1 MIPIMEGQILRRF
14 LPASRAGRALTV
26 GAALLS
32 AGAALAP
39 AGSAAAS
46 TVPASRHT
54 VDYVALGDSYASAPL
69 VPTQVDATCL
79 RSDSNY
85 ASLVARSRSASLT
98 DVTCSG
104 ATTADM
110 TASQTEGVPAQLD
123 ALNRGTDLVTIT
135 IGGNDIGFSTVL
147 GTCAQLTSAD
157 PTGSPCRT
165 HFAGSGDDQITQAVA
180 DTGPKVAKVLR
191 SIHRRAPHA
200 RVVVVGYPDLFPD
213 DGVGCTS
220 KTVPLAMGDFAWL
233 RDKEKELNSM
243 LARQA
248 RHGGAQYVN
257 TYTPTVGHDLCK
269 PSGERWI
276 ETFAPE
282 TPAAPVHPN
291 ATGESAM
298 AGAVKAALAR
308 HGRH

>member
-1 MIPIMEGQILRRF
+1 MRRF
-14 LPASRAGRALTV
+14 LPTSRAGRALTV

-39 AGSAAAS
+39 AGTAAAS
-46 TVPASRHT
+46 TATESRHT

-69 VPTQVDATCL
+69 VPTQVDTTCL
-79 RSDSNY
+79 RSDQNY
-85 ASLVARSRSASLT
+85 ASLVARSKAATLT

-110 TASQTEGVPAQLD
+110 TVPQTDGVPAQLD
-123 ALNRGTDLVTIT
+123 ALGRGTDLVTVT

-147 GTCAQLTSAD
+147 GTCVQLMSGNPGGT
-157 PTGSPCRT
+157 PCRT
-165 HFAGSGDDQITQAVA
+165 HYSGTGTDRITDAITE
-180 DTGPKVAKVLR
+180 TGPKVAQVLR
-191 SIHRRAPHA
+191 GIHRRAPHA

-220 KTVPLAMGDFAWL
+220 RSVPLAAGDFAWL
-233 RDKEKELNSM
+233 RDKEKELNAM

-248 RHGGAQYVN
+248 RYSGARYVN
-257 TYTPTVGHDLCK
+257 TYTATVGHDLCK
-269 PSGERWI
+269 PTGERWI

-291 ATGESAM
+291 AAGESAM
-298 AGAVKAALAR
+298 ATAVEGALAH
-308 HGRH
+308 HGRHH

>member
-1 MIPIMEGQILRRF
+1 MRRLF
-14 LPASRAGRALTV
+14 PTSHAGRVLTV
-26 GAALLS
+26 GAALFS
-32 AGAALAP
+32 SVAALAA
-39 AGSAAAS
+39 AGTAAAS
-46 TVPASRHT
+46 TATESRHK
-54 VDYVALGDSYASAPL
+54 VNHVALGDSYASAPL
-69 VPTQVDATCL
+69 VPTQVDPTCL
-79 RSDSNY
+79 RSNQNY
-85 ASLVARSRSASLT
+85 PSLVARSRSATLT

-110 TASQTEGVPAQLD
+110 TAPQTEGVPAQLD
-123 ALNRGTDLVTIT
+123 ALNRRTDLVTVT

-147 GTCAQLTSAD
+147 GTCAQLMSGNPAGAPCETHYTA
-157 PTGSPCRT
+157 TGVDR
-165 HFAGSGDDQITQAVA
+165 ITDAIA
-180 DTGPKVAKVLR
+180 ETGPKVAQVLR
-191 SIHRRAPHA
+191 GIHRRAPHA

-220 KTVPLAMGDFAWL
+220 KTVPLAAGDFAWL
-233 RDKEKELNSM
+233 RDKEKELNAM

-269 PSGERWI
+269 PTGERWI

-291 ATGESAM
+291 ATGEKAM
-298 AGAVKAALAR
+298 ATAVEGALTP
-308 HGRH
+308 HGRHR

>member
-1 MIPIMEGQILRRF
+1 MNRLF
-14 LPASRAGRALTV
+14 PASGAARALTV
-26 GAALLS
+26 GAALVSAMALS
-32 AGAALAP
+32 P
-39 AGSAAAS
+39 AGTAAAS
-46 TVPASRHT
+46 TAAPGRHG

-79 RSDSNY
+79 RSSQNY
-85 ASLVARSRSASLT
+85 PSLVAQSRAAKLI
-98 DVTCSG
+98 DVSCSG

-110 TASQTEGVPAQLD
+110 AVPQGDGVPAQLD
-123 ALNRGTDLVTIT
+123 VLDRGTDLVTLT

-147 GTCAQLTSAD
+147 GTCAQVMSAD
-157 PTGSPCRT
+157 PAGAPCQT
-165 HFAGSGDDQITQAVA
+165 HFTGTGADQVTDAIAR
-180 DTGPKVAKVLR
+180 TGPKVAQVL
-191 SIHRRAPHA
+191 HAVHHRAPHA

-220 KTVPLAMGDFAWL
+220 RSVPLAAGDFAWL
-233 RDKEKELNSM
+233 RDKEKELNAM

-269 PSGERWI
+269 QTGERWI

-298 AGAVKAALAR
+298 AAAVERVVSRHAL
-308 HGRH
+308 HH

>member
-1 MIPIMEGQILRRF
+1 MRRLF
-14 LPASRAGRALTV
+14 PASRAGRALTV

-39 AGSAAAS
+39 AGTAAAS
-46 TVPASRHT
+46 TGTESRHR

-69 VPTQVDATCL
+69 VPTQVDATCQ
-79 RSDSNY
+79 RSDQNY
-85 ASLVARSRSASLT
+85 PSLVARSHSARLT
-98 DVTCSG
+98 DVSCAG
-104 ATTADM
+104 ATTEDM

-123 ALNRGTDLVTIT
+123 ALNRGTGLVTVT

-147 GTCAQLTSAD
+147 GTCAHLTSGNPA
-157 PTGSPCRT
+157 GAPCQAY
-165 HFAGSGDDQITQAVA
+165 FAGSGTDQITDAISA
-180 DTGPKVAKVLR
+180 TGPKVAQVLR
-191 SIHRRAPHA
+191 GIHRRAPHA
-200 RVVVVGYPDLFPD
+200 RVVVVGYPDLFPE

-220 KTVPLAMGDFAWL
+220 STVPLAAGDFAWL
-233 RDKEKELNSM
+233 RDKEKGLNAM

-248 RHGGAQYVN
+248 RRGGAEYVN

-269 PSGERWI
+269 PAGERWI

-291 ATGESAM
+291 AMGESMM
-298 AGAVKAALAR
+298 ATAVDGVLAGHR
-308 HGRH
+308 H

>member
-1 MIPIMEGQILRRF
+1 M
-14 LPASRAGRALTV
+14 

-39 AGSAAAS
+39 AGTAAAS
-46 TVPASRHT
+46 TATQSRHK

-79 RSDSNY
+79 RSSQNY
-85 ASLVARSRSASLT
+85 PSLVAQSRSATLT
-98 DVTCSG
+98 DVSCSG

-110 TASQTEGVPAQLD
+110 TGPQSDGVPAQLD
-123 ALNRGTDLVTIT
+123 ALDRGTDLVTVT

-147 GTCAQLTSAD
+147 GTCAQLTAGN
-157 PTGSPCRT
+157 PAGSPCQS
-165 HFAGSGDDQITQAVA
+165 HYAGTGADQITDAVA
-180 DTGPKVAKVLR
+180 RTAPKVAQVLR
-191 SIHRRAPHA
+191 GIHHRAPHA
-200 RVVVVGYPDLFPD
+200 RVVVVGYPDLFPE
-213 DGVGCTS
+213 DGAGCTS
-220 KTVPLAMGDFAWL
+220 SKVPLAAGDFAWL
-233 RDKEKELNSM
+233 RDKEKELNAM

-248 RHGGAQYVN
+248 RHGGAEYVN
-257 TYTPTVGHDLCK
+257 TYAPTVGHDLCK
-269 PSGERWI
+269 PTGERWI

-298 AGAVKAALAR
+298 ATAVQGVLTR
-308 HGRH
+308 HG

>member
-1 MIPIMEGQILRRF
+1 MRRLF
-14 LPASRAGRALTV
+14 PTSRAGRALTV

-39 AGSAAAS
+39 AGTAAAS
-46 TVPASRHT
+46 TVTEDRHK

-79 RSDSNY
+79 RSSRNY
-85 ASLVARSRSASLT
+85 PSLVAQTRSATLT
-98 DVTCSG
+98 DVSCSG
-104 ATTADM
+104 AITTDM
-110 TASQTEGVPAQLD
+110 TAPQGDGVPAQFD
-123 ALNRGTDLVTIT
+123 ALDRGTDLVTVT

-147 GTCAQLTSAD
+147 GTCAQLLSAD
-157 PTGSPCRT
+157 PGGTPCQT
-165 HFAGSGDDQITQAVA
+165 HFTGTGA
-180 DTGPKVAKVLR
+180 DRISDAIAETGPKVARVLR
-191 SIHRRAPHA
+191 GIHQRALHA
-200 RVVVVGYPDLFPD
+200 RVLVVGYPDLFPE

-220 KTVPLAMGDFAWL
+220 RSVPLAAGDFAWL
-233 RDKEKELNSM
+233 RDKEKELNAM

-269 PSGERWI
+269 PTGERWI
-276 ETFAPE
+276 ETLAPE

-291 ATGESAM
+291 ATGESVM
-298 AGAVKAALAR
+298 ATAVEGTLAR
-308 HGRH
+308 HGGHR

>member
-1 MIPIMEGQILRRF
+1 
-14 LPASRAGRALTV
+14 V

-39 AGSAAAS
+39 AGTAAAS
-46 TVPASRHT
+46 PATEGRHKL
-54 VDYVALGDSYASAPL
+54 DYVALGDSYASAPL
-69 VPTQVDATCL
+69 VPTQVDTACL
-79 RSDSNY
+79 RSSRNY
-85 ASLVARSRSASLT
+85 PSLVAGARGATLT

-104 ATTADM
+104 ATTAAM
-110 TASQTEGVPAQLD
+110 TAPQADGVPAQLD
-123 ALNRGTDLVTIT
+123 ALDRGTDLVTVT

-147 GTCAQLTSAD
+147 GTCVQLLGSDPAGTPCQTHYTATGAD
-157 PTGSPCRT
+157 EISDAIART
-165 HFAGSGDDQITQAVA
+165 A
-180 DTGPKVAKVLR
+180 PKVGQVLR
-191 SIHRRAPHA
+191 GIHRRAPHA
-200 RVVVVGYPDLFPD
+200 RVVVVGYPDLFPE

-220 KTVPLAMGDFAWL
+220 KSVPLAAGDFAWL
-233 RDKEKELNSM
+233 RDKEKELNTM

-248 RHGGAQYVN
+248 RRGGARYVN

-291 ATGESAM
+291 ATGESVM
-298 AGAVKAALAR
+298 ADAVDAALPR
-308 HGRH
+308 HAGRH

>member
-1 MIPIMEGQILRRF
+1 MRRL
-14 LPASRAGRALTV
+14 LPTSRAGRAVTV

-32 AGAALAP
+32 VGAALAP
-39 AGSAAAS
+39 AGTAVADTAAG
-46 TVPASRHT
+46 SRHK

-69 VPTQVDATCL
+69 VPTQVDTTCL
-79 RSDSNY
+79 RSSSNY
-85 ASLVARSRSASLT
+85 PSLVAQSRSAALT

-110 TASQTEGVPAQLD
+110 TAPQGDVAPQFD
-123 ALNRGTDLVTIT
+123 ALDRGTDLVTVT

-147 GTCAQLTSAD
+147 GTCVQLMSGD
-157 PTGSPCRT
+157 PAGTPCRT
-165 HFAGSGDDQITQAVA
+165 HYTGAGADEISGAVA
-180 DTGPKVAKVLR
+180 RTAPKIAQVLR
-191 SIHRRAPHA
+191 GIHRRAPHA

-220 KTVPLAMGDFAWL
+220 RSVPLAAGDFAWL
-233 RDKEKELNSM
+233 RDKEKELNAM

-248 RHGGAQYVN
+248 RHGGAEYVN
-257 TYTPTVGHDLCK
+257 TYTPTIGHDLCK
-269 PSGERWI
+269 PTGDRWI

-291 ATGESAM
+291 AAGESAM
-298 AGAVKAALAR
+298 ATAVGTALAH
-308 HGRH
+308 HGRRH

>member
-1 MIPIMEGQILRRF
+1 M
-14 LPASRAGRALTV
+14 

-32 AGAALAP
+32 TGAALAP
-39 AGSAAAS
+39 AGPAAAAGTAS
-46 TVPASRHT
+46 ASRHA

-69 VPTQVDATCL
+69 VPTQVDPTCL
-79 RSDSNY
+79 RSDRNY

-110 TASQTEGVPAQLD
+110 TASQTGGVPAQLD
-123 ALNRGTDLVTIT
+123 ALNRGTDLVTVT

-147 GTCAQLTSAD
+147 GTCAQLTSAE

-165 HFAGSGDDQITQAVA
+165 HFAGSGDDRITQAIA
-180 DTGPKVAKVLR
+180 NTGPKVADVLR
-191 SIHRRAPHA
+191 GIHRRAPHA
-200 RVVVVGYPDLFPD
+200 RVMVVGYPDLFPD

-233 RDKEKELNSM
+233 RDKEKELNAM

-248 RHGGAQYVN
+248 RHGRAQYVN
-257 TYTPTVGHDLCK
+257 TYAPTVGHDLCA
-269 PSGERWI
+269 PTGERWI

-298 AGAVKAALAR
+298 AGAVEAALAR
-308 HGRH
+308 HGRR

>member
-1 MIPIMEGQILRRF
+1 M
-14 LPASRAGRALTV
+14 

-39 AGSAAAS
+39 AGTAAAS
-46 TVPASRHT
+46 TVTAGRTT

-79 RSDSNY
+79 RSSRNY
-85 ASLVARSRSASLT
+85 PSLVAQSRSATLR
-98 DVTCSG
+98 DVSCSG
-104 ATTADM
+104 ATTADL
-110 TASQTEGVPAQLD
+110 TAPQADGVPAQLD
-123 ALNRGTDLVTIT
+123 AVNRRTNLVTLT

-147 GTCAQLTSAD
+147 GTCAQLTNTD
-157 PTGSPCRT
+157 PAGTPCRT
-165 HFAGSGDDQITQAVA
+165 HFSGTGSDRISDAIAR
-180 DTGPKVAKVLR
+180 TGPKVAQVLR
-191 SIHRRAPHA
+191 GVHQRAPHA

-233 RDKEKELNSM
+233 RDKEKELNAM

-248 RHGGAQYVN
+248 VKGGARYVN
-257 TYTPTVGHDLCK
+257 TYTPTVGHDLCE
-269 PSGERWI
+269 PTGERWI

-291 ATGESAM
+291 ATGERVMASA
-298 AGAVKAALAR
+298 VEAALPR
-308 HGRH
+308 HSWHR

>member
-1 MIPIMEGQILRRF
+1 MRKLFPT
-14 LPASRAGRALTV
+14 SRAGRALTV

-39 AGSAAAS
+39 AGTAAAS
-46 TVPASRHT
+46 TVTAGRTT

-79 RSDSNY
+79 RSSQNY
-85 ASLVARSRSASLT
+85 PSLVAQSKSATLT
-98 DVTCSG
+98 DVSCSG
-104 ATTADM
+104 ATTADL
-110 TASQTEGVPAQLD
+110 TAPQADGVPAQLD
-123 ALNRGTDLVTIT
+123 AVNRRTDLVTVT

-147 GTCAQLTSAD
+147 GTCAQLTATD
-157 PTGSPCRT
+157 PAGTPCRT
-165 HFAGSGDDQITQAVA
+165 HFAGTGADQISDAIA
-180 DTGPKVAKVLR
+180 RTGPKVAQVLR
-191 SIHRRAPHA
+191 GIHQRAPHA

-233 RDKEKELNSM
+233 RDKEKELNAM

-248 RHGGAQYVN
+248 FKSGARYVN

-269 PSGERWI
+269 PTGERWI

-291 ATGESAM
+291 ATGERVMASA
-298 AGAVKAALAR
+298 VEAALTR
-308 HGRH
+308 HTWHR

>member
-1 MIPIMEGQILRRF
+1 MRKLFPT
-14 LPASRAGRALTV
+14 SRAGRALTV

-39 AGSAAAS
+39 AGTAAAS
-46 TVPASRHT
+46 TTTTGGR

-79 RSDSNY
+79 RSSQNY
-85 ASLVARSRSASLT
+85 PSLVARSQGATLT
-98 DVTCSG
+98 DVSCSG

-110 TASQTEGVPAQLD
+110 EASGTAGVPAQLD
-123 ALNRGTDLVTIT
+123 ALSRGTDLVTVT

-147 GTCAQLTSAD
+147 GTCAQLTSTD
-157 PTGSPCRT
+157 PTGTPCRT
-165 HFAGSGDDQITQAVA
+165 HFTGTGTDQISDAIGQTA
-180 DTGPKVAKVLR
+180 PKVAKVLR
-191 SIHRRAPHA
+191 AVHHRAPHA
-200 RVVVVGYPDLFPD
+200 EVVVVGYPDLFPD

-220 KTVPLAMGDFAWL
+220 KTVPLAMGDFAWV
-233 RDKEKELNSM
+233 RDKEKELNAM

-248 RHGGAQYVN
+248 RRSGARYVN
-257 TYTPTVGHDLCK
+257 TYTPTIGHDLCK
-269 PSGERWI
+269 PTGERWI

-298 AGAVKAALAR
+298 ATAVESTLVR
-308 HGRH
+308 HTWHH

>member
-1 MIPIMEGQILRRF
+1 MRKL
-14 LPASRAGRALTV
+14 LPASRAGRALV
-26 GAALLS
+26 
-32 AGAALAP
+32 AGAALAAAGAALVP
-39 AGSAAAS
+39 AGTAAAD
-46 TVPASRHT
+46 PATERGHRT
-54 VDYVALGDSYASAPL
+54 DYVALGDSYASAPL

-79 RSDSNY
+79 RSDQNY
-85 ASLVARSRSASLT
+85 ASLVARSRSARLT

-110 TASQTEGVPAQLD
+110 TAPQSEGVPAQLD
-123 ALNRGTDLVTIT
+123 ALNRGTDLVTLT

-147 GTCAQLTSAD
+147 GTCARLTSGD
-157 PTGSPCRT
+157 PVGAPCRT
-165 HFAGSGDDQITQAVA
+165 HYAGTGADAITDAIA
-180 DTGPKVAKVLR
+180 GTGPKVARILR
-191 SIHRRAPHA
+191 DIHRRAPHA
-200 RVVVVGYPDLFPD
+200 RVVVVGYPALFPE

-220 KTVPLAMGDFAWL
+220 KTVPLAAGDFSWL

-248 RHGGAQYVN
+248 RHGGARYVN

-269 PSGERWI
+269 PTGERWI

-291 ATGESAM
+291 ATGQSAM
-298 AGAVKAALAR
+298 ATAVERALTRSVR
-308 HGRH
+308 HS

>member
-1 MIPIMEGQILRRF
+1 M
-14 LPASRAGRALTV
+14 

-39 AGSAAAS
+39 AGTAAAS
-46 TVPASRHT
+46 TVTAGRTT

-79 RSDSNY
+79 RSSQNY
-85 ASLVARSRSASLT
+85 PSLVAQSRSATLT
-98 DVTCSG
+98 DVSCSG
-104 ATTADM
+104 ATTADL
-110 TASQTEGVPAQLD
+110 TAPQADGVPAQLD
-123 ALNRGTDLVTIT
+123 AVDRRTDLVTLT

-147 GTCAQLTSAD
+147 GTCAQLTATD
-157 PTGSPCRT
+157 PAGTPCRT
-165 HFAGSGDDQITQAVA
+165 HFTGTGA
-180 DTGPKVAKVLR
+180 DRISDAIARTGPKVAQVLR
-191 SIHRRAPHA
+191 GIHQRAPHA

-233 RDKEKELNSM
+233 RDKEKELNAM

-248 RHGGAQYVN
+248 VKGGARYVN
-257 TYTPTVGHDLCK
+257 TYTPTVGHDLCE
-269 PSGERWI
+269 PTGERWI

-291 ATGESAM
+291 ATGERVMASA
-298 AGAVKAALAR
+298 VEAALPR
-308 HGRH
+308 HSWHR